1 VFLANNKVKVLHS
14 VALRLLTKWKHK

>member
-1 VFLANNKVKVLHS
+1 VFLANNEVKVLHS